1 MRKKLVASG
10 DSFTAGLTPKDKN
23 GKMIIDIG
31 GKSIN
36 PSFPLWPELL
46 GEMLDMDVINL
57 GLSGTGNE
65 YIYNSLIDNLS
76 TIDNIGLTVSC
87 WSSHDRLDFNF
98 PQACKTLR
106 IDTNNFEH
114 WLYTGWPERVKN
126 KYKPVV
132 DSMLEKN
139 MVSSEYNF
147 FKSLRWYHAYQNFCE
162 VNNISYLQCS
172 AILGGSGSANVK
184 NNVKSMMLDHPIFY
198 QIKED
203 NFIGWPIFNSL
214 GGFNMDDKIGDNR
227 VSEEDYHPNAKGHKI
242 MADILYKHYKRNY
255 D

>member
-87 WSSHDRLDFNF
+87 WSSHDRWDFNF

-106 IDTNNFEH
+106 IDPNNFEH

-198 QIKED
+198 QIKQD

-227 VSEEDYHPNAKGHKI
+227 VSEEDYQPNAKGHKI